1 MRGDDAN
8 PLPASEGDIVAEPA
22 SDATPA
28 TGMRAFFEKAWLN
41 PVRVAAGVLGILVGI
56 LVLTASHPN
65 HSLGVAVL
73 ALGAFILGHV
83 GLERLFRSVA
93 TELTEPPEGGMRD
106 FAASFIATSGVILG
120 LLSVF
125 GEKSLPETLK
135 IGVVA
140 LVADILIGTVLVG
153 LLLAG
158 PSDSDQPAWNL
169 LRCVFNLALWSL
181 ALGLLCVATSLLYR

>member
-1 MRGDDAN
+1 
-8 PLPASEGDIVAEPA
+8 
-22 SDATPA
+22 
-28 TGMRAFFEKAWLN
+28 MRAFFKKAWLN
-41 PVRVAAGVLGILVGI
+41 PVRVAAGLVGI
-56 LVLTASHPN
+56 LVGALELTASHPN

-83 GLERLFRSVA
+83 GLEHLFQSVA
-93 TELTEPPEGGMRD
+93 STLTAPLDGGMRD

-135 IGVVA
+135 IGIVA